1 MNGNK
6 NVIPQLLHPEDID
19 VSKPDEKSVLTYIA
33 NYYHT
38 KMKTGATPGARE
50 GQQRCDEDQGNS
62 QTMESNFSTSR
73 KSPAA
78 GELGGI

>member
-6 NVIPQLLHPEDID
+6 NVIPQLLHPEDIEAGREVRFD
-19 VSKPDEKSVLTYIA
+19 LHCQLLSYQDEDRR
-33 NYYHT
+33 HQ
-38 KMKTGATPGARE
+38 GQE
-50 GQQRCDEDQGNS
+50 GQQRRDEDQGNS

-73 KSPAA
+73 KSRAA